1 MAALCCEPSVLVQ
14 LPAVVNIARL
24 DVKQQT
30 ITLRVRYDECDPGG
44 FVHHSNYLT
53 YFEIG
58 RTEFFR
64 SSGGRYR
71 DIEAAGWYVVV
82 ARVDCR
88 YKLPARYDD
97 EIQLT
102 TRIVDV
108 TAAKIVHEYEIHR
121 DNTLLVQ
128 ATVTLAVIDR
138 DGRLQR
144 VPDALIQ

>member
-1 MAALCCEPSVLVQ
+1 MQAPN
-14 LPAVVNIARL
+14 PN
-24 DVKQQT
+24 VKQQT

-44 FVHHSNYLT
+44 FVHHSNYLS

-71 DIEAAGWYVVV
+71 DIEAGGRFVVV

-88 YKLPARYDD
+88 YKVPAKYDD

-102 TRIVDV
+102 TRIANV
-108 TAAKIVHEYEIHR
+108 TTAKIVHEYEIHR
-121 DNTLLVQ
+121 DGTLLVE

-144 VPDALIQ
+144 VPETLIQ